1 MEKKLAGDSMLFQIF
16 SRLFFAMIVN
26 FFLLFFA
33 ALDTLLAHGHFSSTK
48 GFIYKDFQIQRY
60 GKKTRYYN
68 ISYLI

>member
-33 ALDTLLAHGHFSSTK
+33 ALDTLLAHGRFSSTK
-48 GFIYKDFQIQRY
+48 GFIYKDFQIQSMAR
-60 GKKTRYYN
+60 KLCVYN
-68 ISYLI
+68 I